1 MDKMVM
7 NSLYKKGIS
16 PKLDERYTSYKRM
29 HVFSGGSLSI
39 VLTDE
44 ESDIMIKLWKKEI
57 LRPWAML
64 TSEILTLVAGL
75 SFFEIDIYNF

>member
-1 MDKMVM
+1 MKDTQV
-7 NSLYKKGIS
+7 
-16 PKLDERYTSYKRM
+16 KRM
-29 HVFSGGSLSI
+29 RVFSGSSLSI
-39 VLTDE
+39 ALTDE

-75 SFFEIDIYNF
+75 SFFEIDIYYF